1 MSSSFDPSA
10 AMAPP
15 ENITINLFGIYGAAL
30 ITTFIATA
38 IWGIN
43 AVQA

>member
-1 MSSSFDPSA
+1 MSSSFNPSA

-15 ENITINLFGIYGAAL
+15 QNITINLFGIYGACL

-38 IWGIN
+38 VWGIN
-43 AVQA
+43 SVQA